1 MVKIEERSV
10 YEHIANF
17 LRERFN
23 AKVLTEGGVGSGYV
37 DVIFSFD
44 SLPFVMEVKLGRKEK
59 KLAEAVAQ
67 GYKYAQSINTRN
79 IIALILT
86 QLSPGQEILIEKLD
100 KLQSIILSGKV
111 EGYVHTEYLEKWVE
125 NVTLQQVLE
134 EIYERTSKK
143 EREVDFNSV
152 VKAIREMVEDLY
164 DIIRQARTDEIFEE
178 VAKKLELFVGIG
190 EIKDKE
196 KAKSQV
202 NMLASYLLFNQI
214 LFYHIYKIKTNNPEL
229 KPLSPITSLKD
240 LQKYFDDLKR
250 IDYRPIY
257 SIELVNKIPEKLE
270 IIEKINMVIKNVLVI
285 RAEHI
290 TKDLAG
296 RFFHALLP
304 KEVAKVWAAFYTHPV
319 AAEILANLAI
329 DRWDEKVIDP
339 ACGSGTLLAAS
350 YQRKLDLYKE
360 EVGRE
365 LTKEEIRKLHKK
377 FLEEDI
383 TGIDIMPFAAH
394 LTAINLSAQ
403 HLEATTNFLRIAC
416 MDSLE
421 LAPQLKSK
429 DFVEKGILI
438 KSFSKE
444 LQKTLTGLRKLVS
457 REGALS
463 LAEEKTEFRLTPV
476 DVVIMNPPFS
486 DRRRLPLFVLNKLK
500 ENDTLRKLCGD
511 KINFWGYFIALSDL
525 LLKNNGKVACVI
537 PIAIA
542 RGKTTQK
549 IRDYI
554 LRKYLI
560 RFIVKSGKN
569 LAFSES
575 AAFRDILFIAE
586 KEKPISNNVK
596 FIIIK
601 KDFKQLTKEETHH
614 ILKMIKEINKRTY
627 SDELVEIYL
636 VPQKELQQTSHNF
649 MKFLWALSY
658 QNLNTINKF
667 LHELKNREKDL
678 LIPLDNLKIKLLR
691 GFETTP
697 KGLVDVTFVTNPITK
712 TRTERAKLIQD
723 SIKDE
728 KIIIKPPESGKTYEL
743 PIENTLPALRTA
755 VDFKSFYI
763 REYDRLIINGYNIA
777 KELTGFIRWKG
788 NIDWNKIKNAAEK
801 RLTHFAVL
809 YKFNLY
815 SPHIHILSFYSE
827 EKIVPANIFM
837 TFLIS
842 KKDAKIFAIFFNSVI
857 YLAQLLINK
866 TETTGQYIAIT
877 GEDLRKIDTINIHKL
892 SEEQK
897 DNLIKL
903 FDKLKDVEFPS
914 IMEQFEKRFWAR
926 VESDKTILKVLGFS
940 DEEIDYWL
948 PKVYD
953 AIVEELKA
961 MKEVR

>member
-10 YEHIANF
+10 YDHIANF
-17 LRERFN
+17 LREKFN
-23 AKVLTEGGVGSGYV
+23 AKVLTEGGVGNGYV

-79 IIALILT
+79 VIALVLT

-100 KLQSIILSGKV
+100 KLQSIILGSKV

-125 NVTLQQVLE
+125 NITLQQVLE
-134 EIYERTSKK
+134 EIYERTIKK

-152 VKAIREMVEDLY
+152 VKAIREIVEDLY

-190 EIKDKE
+190 EIKDRE

-214 LFYHIYKIKTNNPEL
+214 LFYHIYKIKTNNPQL

-257 SIELVNKIPEKLE
+257 SIELIDKIPEKLE

-365 LTKEEIRKLHKK
+365 LTEEEIRQLHKK

-463 LAEEKTEFRLTPV
+463 LAEEKSEFKLTPV

-486 DRRRLPLFVLNKLK
+486 DREKLPKDYLEKLSDNS
-500 ENDTLRKLCGD
+500 EFGRILGNICGHQ
-511 KINFWGYFIALSDL
+511 INLWGYFLALADIM
-525 LLKNNGKVACVI
+525 LKPNGKIAAVI
-537 PIAIA
+537 PINIA
-542 RGKTTQK
+542 RGKATEK
-549 IRDYI
+549 IRNHLLENYHIRYI
-554 LRKYLI
+554 IKTT
-560 RFIVKSGKN
+560 KD

-575 AAFRDILFIAE
+575 AAFRDILLVVE
-586 KEKPISNNVK
+586 KRRPKENDETCIIFLNKSIREIKENEIK
-596 FIIIK
+596 EIIK
-601 KDFKQLTKEETHH
+601 LKSGIEIRTIEYSELIRYKDNLMPLLYSFSLKNAKIINNFLEICFNRRPTLFKKLEETEIRFPHSFRPTGASEVLTITKKTDESRIKRALLLSIGEGENFIEVEIKHTNIKFKIPTKKLQYLLRTITGVGKLELTKEMMDYLIIEKYDEFDR
-614 ILKMIKEINKRTY
+614 IVKLSKEPNLKWNRKLE
-627 SDELVEIYL
+627 E
-636 VPQKELQQTSHNF
+636 
-649 MKFLWALSY
+649 
-658 QNLNTINKF
+658 TING
-667 LHELKNREKDL
+667 
-678 LIPLDNLKIKLLR
+678 NLKTL
-691 GFETTP
+691 TTCCIP
-697 KGLVDVTFVTNPITK
+697 DKINLVSPNT
-712 TRTERAKLIQD
+712 KLIAFH
-723 SIKDE
+723 SNKKFVVGSTICAFLTKN
-728 KIIIKPPESGKTYEL
+728 IESSKL
-743 PIENTLPALRTA
+743 MTL
-755 VDFKSFYI
+755 
-763 REYDRLIINGYNIA
+763 
-777 KELTGFIRWKG
+777 
-788 NIDWNKIKNAAEK
+788 
-801 RLTHFAVL
+801 
-809 YKFNLY
+809 
-815 SPHIHILSFYSE
+815 
-827 EKIVPANIFM
+827 
-837 TFLIS
+837 
-842 KKDAKIFAIFFNSVI
+842 FFNSVI
-857 YLAQLLINK
+857 SLAQILQYK
-866 TETTGQYIAIT
+866 SETQGAYTRMTI
-877 GEDLRKIDTINIHKL
+877 EDWLQFKILDVSKLEKERKIL
-892 SEEQK
+892 LE
-897 DNLIKL
+897 L
-903 FDKLKDVEFPS
+903 FEKLKDVEFPS
-914 IMEQFEKRFWAR
+914 ILEQFEKRFWAR
-926 VESDKTILKVLGFS
+926 VELDKTILKILGFS

-948 PKVYD
+948 PRVYD

-961 MKEVR
+961 MKEVK

>member
-1 MVKIEERSV
+1 
-10 YEHIANF
+10 
-17 LRERFN
+17 
-23 AKVLTEGGVGSGYV
+23 
-37 DVIFSFD
+37 
-44 SLPFVMEVKLGRKEK
+44 MEVKLGRKEK

-79 IIALILT
+79 VIALVLT

-100 KLQSIILSGKV
+100 KLPSIILGSKV

-125 NVTLQQVLE
+125 NITLQQVLE
-134 EIYERTSKK
+134 EIYERTIKK

-152 VKAIREMVEDLY
+152 VKAIREIVEDLY

-190 EIKDKE
+190 EIKDRE

-229 KPLSPITSLKD
+229 KPLSPIISLKD

-257 SIELVNKIPEKLE
+257 SIELVDKIPEKLE

-350 YQRKLDLYKE
+350 YQRKLDLYREKI
-360 EVGRE
+360 GRE
-365 LTKEEIRKLHKK
+365 LTEEEIRQLHKK

-421 LAPQLKSK
+421 LASQLKSK

-444 LQKTLTGLRKLVS
+444 LQKTLTGLKTLVS

-463 LAEEKTEFRLTPV
+463 LAEEKSEFKLTPV

-486 DRRRLPLFVLNKLK
+486 DREKLPKDYLEKLSDNS
-500 ENDTLRKLCGD
+500 EFGRILGNICGHQ
-511 KINFWGYFIALSDL
+511 INLWGYFLALADMM
-525 LLKNNGKVACVI
+525 LKPNGKIAAVI
-537 PIAIA
+537 PINIA
-542 RGKTTQK
+542 RGKATKK
-549 IRDYI
+549 IRNYLLENYHI
-554 LRKYLI
+554 KY
-560 RFIVKSGKN
+560 IVKTTKE

-575 AAFRDILFIAE
+575 AAFRDILLIVEKKKPKKGDLTCIIFLKKSIRE
-586 KEKPISNNVK
+586 LSSERIRHIIEWIQKEKIKENLIVDEDFESCFISYEKILSNKENLMPLVTGLSLERNVLLNNFYEELK
-596 FIIIK
+596 ARSFHR
-601 KDFKQLTKEETHH
+601 LTK
-614 ILKMIKEINKRTY
+614 LKKEWLRTG
-627 SDELVEIYL
+627 
-636 VPQKELQQTSHNF
+636 
-649 MKFLWALSY
+649 LS
-658 QNLNTINKF
+658 
-667 LHELKNREKDL
+667 
-678 LIPLDNLKIKLLR
+678 
-691 GFETTP
+691 TTP
-697 KGLVDVTFVTNPITK
+697 KGKTGLIFVTRPTDISRLERAFMILETEK
-712 TRTERAKLIQD
+712 EDTIVVKVKELQERFEIDIGKTERGLRSITGLRNFDITNNEDFIITYEYPNSTILSKLIKFKGKFNWSKFRKEIEKLD
-723 SIKDE
+723 KCYIAVPDKINLASSNTYVLGVFSRNKFIPSDMFEMLLYPKNEEDAILCVLFLNSILTLLQFLLLKSETLGSFIRLRLEGWSNVIFINLE
-728 KIIIKPPESGKTYEL
+728 KIT
-743 PIENTLPALRTA
+743 R
-755 VDFKSFYI
+755 
-763 REYDRLIINGYNIA
+763 
-777 KELTGFIRWKG
+777 KER
-788 NIDWNKIKNAAEK
+788 
-801 RLTHFAVL
+801 
-809 YKFNLY
+809 
-815 SPHIHILSFYSE
+815 
-827 EKIVPANIFM
+827 
-837 TFLIS
+837 
-842 KKDAKIFAIFFNSVI
+842 
-857 YLAQLLINK
+857 
-866 TETTGQYIAIT
+866 
-877 GEDLRKIDTINIHKL
+877 
-892 SEEQK
+892 
-897 DNLIKL
+897 
-903 FDKLKDVEFPS
+903 DKLLALYERLKNVNFPS
-914 IMEQFEKRFWAR
+914 IIEQLEKRFWAR
-926 VESDKTILKVLGFS
+926 VELDKTILKILGFS

-948 PKVYD
+948 PRVYD

-961 MKEVR
+961 MKEVK

>member
-10 YEHIANF
+10 YDHIANF
-17 LRERFN
+17 LREKFN
-23 AKVLTEGGVGSGYV
+23 AKVLTEGGVGNGYV

-79 IIALILT
+79 VIALVLT

-100 KLQSIILSGKV
+100 KLQSIILGSKV

-125 NVTLQQVLE
+125 NITLQQVLE
-134 EIYERTSKK
+134 EIYERTIKK

-152 VKAIREMVEDLY
+152 VKAIREIVEDLY

-229 KPLSPITSLKD
+229 RPLSPITSLKD

-257 SIELVNKIPEKLE
+257 SIELIDKIPEKLE

-329 DRWDEKVIDP
+329 ERWDEKVIDP

-365 LTKEEIRKLHKK
+365 LTEEEITKLHKK

-403 HLEATTNFLRIAC
+403 RLEATTNFLRIAC

-429 DFVEKGILI
+429 DFFEKGILI

-463 LAEEKTEFRLTPV
+463 LVEEKSEFKLTPV

-486 DRRRLPLFVLNKLK
+486 DRDKLPKDYLGKLSDNSDFGK
-500 ENDTLRKLCGD
+500 ILGSICGHQ
-511 KINFWGYFIALSDL
+511 INLWGYFLALAHMLLKPNGKIAAVIPINLFRGGATKKIRDF
-525 LLKNNGKVACVI
+525 LLKNYHIMYIIK
-537 PIAIA
+537 PIVDI
-542 RGKTTQK
+542 
-549 IRDYI
+549 
-554 LRKYLI
+554 
-560 RFIVKSGKN
+560 
-569 LAFSES
+569 AFSES
-575 AAFRDILFIAE
+575 AAFRDVLIIAE
-586 KEKPISNNVK
+586 KRIPKNEDKTKILFVK
-596 FIIIK
+596 KSIR
-601 KDFKQLTKEETHH
+601 
-614 ILKMIKEINKRTY
+614 EINKRDLQLFFNFNEEYVKVREISYKELLDSKRNLMPFLVSEDLSGFFSKVEKSNKLKHLEEKEIDIGLPYRPKGVADGVFITNP
-627 SDELVEIYL
+627 SDESRIKNAFCVLYKKTSNEIIVVIKHL
-636 VPQKELQQTSHNF
+636 SKEL
-649 MKFLWALSY
+649 
-658 QNLNTINKF
+658 
-667 LHELKNREKDL
+667 
-678 LIPLDNLKIKLLR
+678 
-691 GFETTP
+691 
-697 KGLVDVTFVTNPITK
+697 
-712 TRTERAKLIQD
+712 
-723 SIKDE
+723 E
-728 KIIIKPPESGKTYEL
+728 KISLSKEFVS
-743 PIENTLPALRTA
+743 PALRTNTGI
-755 VDFKSFYI
+755 KKIYI
-763 REYDRLIINGYNIA
+763 
-777 KELTGFIRWKG
+777 
-788 NIDWNKIKNAAEK
+788 
-801 RLTHFAVL
+801 
-809 YKFNLY
+809 
-815 SPHIHILSFYSE
+815 SSE
-827 EKIVPANIFM
+827 EADLI
-837 TFLIS
+837 IS
-842 KKDAKIFAIFFNSVI
+842 KKNDDYLRFIRKFNKYIPYPFPWKEHVENNIVDNGFYLIIPRKINLRSPNTYVISIISEEELFSAGPSLWYFKSGIYSKDELKILCLYFNSIITLVQI
-857 YLAQLLINK
+857 LLYKSETQGDYFELMKSDWSIIK
-866 TETTGQYIAIT
+866 IIDVDKLTE
-877 GEDLRKIDTINIHKL
+877 GERKML
-892 SEEQK
+892 LE
-897 DNLIKL
+897 L
-903 FDKLKDVEFPS
+903 FNKLKDVEFPS
-914 IMEQFEKRFWAR
+914 ILEQFEKRFWAR
-926 VESDKTILKVLGFS
+926 VELDKTILKVLGFS
-940 DEEIDYWL
+940 DDEIDYWL
-948 PKVYD
+948 PRVYD

-961 MKEVR
+961 MKEVK